1 MNKKQGKIAEE
12 ALEMLEHGFKF
23 GKRLYKD
30 RSELY
35 DSFELKK

>member
-1 MNKKQGKIAEE
+1 MKKQGKIAEE
-12 ALEMLEHGFKF
+12 ALEMLEHSFKF